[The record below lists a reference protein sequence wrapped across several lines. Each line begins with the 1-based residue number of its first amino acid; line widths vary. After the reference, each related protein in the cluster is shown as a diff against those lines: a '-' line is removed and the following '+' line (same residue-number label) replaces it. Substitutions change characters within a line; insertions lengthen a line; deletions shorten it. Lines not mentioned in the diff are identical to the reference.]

1 MARKALGRGLASLI
15 PSAANREVAV
25 TPELRA
31 VEPRQGE
38 IQHVTL
44 DKIVRNPA
52 QPRTQFDPNTIRDLA
67 TSIRE
72 RGVLQP
78 VLLRPSA
85 GAFQIVAGERR
96 FLAARE
102 AGLETIPAVVRHFT
116 DRDALLSAL
125 LGNVQRQSL
134 NPMDEARASSRRAKE
149 HGLPREA

>member
-78 VLLRPSA
+78 VLLRPA
-85 GAFQIVAGERR
+85 GSLPPARR
-96 FLAARE
+96 GSRRSPRSSGSSPTAK
-102 AGLETIPAVVRHFT
+102 HC
-116 DRDALLSAL
+116 
-125 LGNVQRQSL
+125 
-134 NPMDEARASSRRAKE
+134 SSR
-149 HGLPREA
+149 